1 MSIRIAYTLCYA
13 HVRFGGSRHLAEAL
27 PHSRAMLVLFATA
40 AFTTFTSW
48 TQGLAVHFGA
58 GVASLLILLGATF
71 HFERDTLRNLG
82 QLKSQKAE

>member
-27 PHSRAMLVLFATA
+27 PHSRVLLVLFAIA

-58 GVASLLILLGATF
+58 GLASLSILLGAIAR
-71 HFERDTLRNLG
+71 FERDTLRNLG
-82 QLKSQKAE
+82 QLKTRKAA